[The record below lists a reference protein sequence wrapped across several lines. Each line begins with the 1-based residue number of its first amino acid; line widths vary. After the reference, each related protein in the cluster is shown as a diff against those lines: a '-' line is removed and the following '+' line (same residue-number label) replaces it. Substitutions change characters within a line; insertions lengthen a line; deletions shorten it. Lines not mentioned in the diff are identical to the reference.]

1 MPTLENP
8 VETSISMFMWTDA
21 IERGP
26 EMTALRDGVR
36 GKDKLDVPI
45 KMIWNYAGNCL
56 INQHSEINRTH
67 EILQDDKKC
76 EMIVVI
82 DCHMTSSAKYA
93 DILLPD
99 CTASEQMDF
108 ALDAS
113 CGNMSYV
120 IFADQAIKPR
130 FECKTIYE
138 MTSELAK
145 RLGVEEQFTEGRTR
159 EGWMRYLYEQSRKAI
174 PDLPDFD
181 TFRQQG
187 IYKQRD
193 PQGHHVAYKA
203 FREDPQANPLTTPSG
218 KIEIYSQ
225 DLAKIAAT
233 WELPE
238 GMLSIR
244 CRSTPRVS
252 ENYNDPLTAKYP
264 LQLTGFHYKSRVHS
278 TYGNVDVLK
287 AACRQE
293 MWINP
298 IDARKRGIANG
309 DRIRIFNDRGEVHI
323 EAKVTPR
330 MMPGVV
336 ALGKGPVQ
344 PGRLAWDQAGS
355 INVLTTQRP
364 SPLAKGKPVAYQPR
378 SG

>member
-1 MPTLENP
+1 
-8 VETSISMFMWTDA
+8 MFMWTDA

-76 EMIVVI
+76 ELIVVI

-120 IFADQAIKPR
+120 IFNDQVIKPR

-145 RLGVEEQFTEGRTR
+145 RLGVEQQFTEGRTQ
-159 EGWMRYLYEQSRKAI
+159 EEWMRHLYAQSREAI
-174 PDLPDFD
+174 PELP
-181 TFRQQG
+181 TFEEFRKQG
-187 IYKQRD
+187 IFKSAIRK
-193 PQGHHVAYKA
+193 GITLLIKLSV
-203 FREDPQANPLTTPSG
+203 
-218 KIEIYSQ
+218 KI
-225 DLAKIAAT
+225 
-233 WELPE
+233 
-238 GMLSIR
+238 R
-244 CRSTPRVS
+244 
-252 ENYNDPLTAKYP
+252 
-264 LQLTGFHYKSRVHS
+264 
-278 TYGNVDVLK
+278 
-287 AACRQE
+287 RQ
-293 MWINP
+293 I
-298 IDARKRGIANG
+298 
-309 DRIRIFNDRGEVHI
+309 H
-323 EAKVTPR
+323 
-330 MMPGVV
+330 
-336 ALGKGPVQ
+336 
-344 PGRLAWDQAGS
+344 
-355 INVLTTQRP
+355 
-364 SPLAKGKPVAYQPR
+364 
-378 SG
+378 

>member
-1 MPTLENP
+1 
-8 VETSISMFMWTDA
+8 
-21 IERGP
+21 
-26 EMTALRDGVR
+26 MTALRDGVR

-45 KMIWNYAGNCL
+45 KMVWNYAGNCL

-67 EILQDDKKC
+67 DILQDDKKC

-138 MTSELAK
+138 MTTELAK
-145 RLGVEEQFTEGRTR
+145 RMGVEQRFTEGRTQEEWLR
-159 EGWMRYLYEQSRKAI
+159 HLYEQSRKAI
-174 PDLPDFD
+174 PALPPFD
-181 TFRQQG
+181 EFRKQG
-187 IYKQRD
+187 IFKQRD

-203 FREDPQANPLTTPSG
+203 FREDPAANPLTTPSG
-218 KIEIYSQ
+218 KIEIYSAQ
-225 DLAKIAAT
+225 LAEIAAT
-233 WELPE
+233 WELKEEDVIDPLPIYSP
-238 GMLSIR
+238 GF
-244 CRSTPRVS
+244 
-252 ENYNDPLTAKYP
+252 ENYDDPLAKKYP
-264 LQLTGFHYKSRVHS
+264 LQLTGFHYKARTHS

-298 IDARKRGIANG
+298 LDAQKRGIANG

-330 MMPGVV
+330 MIPGVV
-336 ALGKGPVQ
+336 ALGEGAWYNPDA
-344 PGRLAWDQAGS
+344 GRVDQAGS

-364 SPLAKGKPVAYQPR
+364 SPLAKGNPSHTNLVQVEKL
-378 SG
+378 

>member
-1 MPTLENP
+1 
-8 VETSISMFMWTDA
+8 MFMWTDA

-76 EMIVVI
+76 ELIVVI

-120 IFADQAIKPR
+120 IFNDQVIKPR

-145 RLGVEEQFTEGRTR
+145 RLGVEQQFTEGRTQ
-159 EGWMRYLYEQSRKAI
+159 EEWMRHLYAQSREAI
-174 PDLPDFD
+174 P
-181 TFRQQG
+181 
-187 IYKQRD
+187 
-193 PQGHHVAYKA
+193 
-203 FREDPQANPLTTPSG
+203 
-218 KIEIYSQ
+218 
-225 DLAKIAAT
+225 
-233 WELPE
+233 ELPTFE
-238 GMLSIR
+238 
-244 CRSTPRVS
+244 
-252 ENYNDPLTAKYP
+252 E
-264 LQLTGFHYKSRVHS
+264 F
-278 TYGNVDVLK
+278 
-287 AACRQE
+287 
-293 MWINP
+293 
-298 IDARKRGIANG
+298 RKRGSLKSA
-309 DRIRIFNDRGEVHI
+309 IR
-323 EAKVTPR
+323 
-330 MMPGVV
+330 
-336 ALGKGPVQ
+336 KGITLLTKPSVKIR
-344 PGRLAWDQAGS
+344 RL
-355 INVLTTQRP
+355 IH
-364 SPLAKGKPVAYQPR
+364 
-378 SG
+378 

>member
-8 VETSISMFMWTDA
+8 IQTSISMFMWTDA

-67 EILQDDKKC
+67 EILLDDKKC
-76 EMIVVI
+76 ELIVVI

-120 IFADQAIKPR
+120 IFNDQVIKPR

-145 RLGVEEQFTEGRTR
+145 RLGVEQQFTEGRTQ
-159 EGWMRYLYEQSRKAI
+159 EEWMRHLYAQSREAI
-174 PDLPDFD
+174 P
-181 TFRQQG
+181 
-187 IYKQRD
+187 
-193 PQGHHVAYKA
+193 
-203 FREDPQANPLTTPSG
+203 
-218 KIEIYSQ
+218 
-225 DLAKIAAT
+225 
-233 WELPE
+233 ELPTFE
-238 GMLSIR
+238 
-244 CRSTPRVS
+244 
-252 ENYNDPLTAKYP
+252 E
-264 LQLTGFHYKSRVHS
+264 F
-278 TYGNVDVLK
+278 
-287 AACRQE
+287 
-293 MWINP
+293 
-298 IDARKRGIANG
+298 RKRGSLKSA
-309 DRIRIFNDRGEVHI
+309 IR
-323 EAKVTPR
+323 
-330 MMPGVV
+330 
-336 ALGKGPVQ
+336 KGITLLTKPSVKIR
-344 PGRLAWDQAGS
+344 RL
-355 INVLTTQRP
+355 IH
-364 SPLAKGKPVAYQPR
+364 
-378 SG
+378 

>member
-1 MPTLENP
+1 
-8 VETSISMFMWTDA
+8 MFMWTDA

-76 EMIVVI
+76 ELIVVI

-120 IFADQAIKPR
+120 IFNDQVIKPR

-145 RLGVEEQFTEGRTR
+145 RLGVEQQFTEGRTQ
-159 EGWMRYLYEQSRKAI
+159 EEWMRHLYAQSREAI
-174 PDLPDFD
+174 PELP
-181 TFRQQG
+181 TFEEFRKQG
-187 IYKQRD
+187 IFK
-193 PQGHHVAYKA
+193 KA
-203 FREDPQANPLTTPSG
+203 RSARASRCLQS
-218 KIEIYSQ
+218 
-225 DLAKIAAT
+225 
-233 WELPE
+233 LP
-238 GMLSIR
+238 
-244 CRSTPRVS
+244 
-252 ENYNDPLTAKYP
+252 
-264 LQLTGFHYKSRVHS
+264 
-278 TYGNVDVLK
+278 
-287 AACRQE
+287 
-293 MWINP
+293 
-298 IDARKRGIANG
+298 
-309 DRIRIFNDRGEVHI
+309 
-323 EAKVTPR
+323 
-330 MMPGVV
+330 
-336 ALGKGPVQ
+336 
-344 PGRLAWDQAGS
+344 
-355 INVLTTQRP
+355 
-364 SPLAKGKPVAYQPR
+364 
-378 SG
+378 